1 MEGCRAVFS
10 DVCSSIDLLT
20 RRQDRVF
27 FKILKKT
34 EPEKAGEGIFHMGR
48 KKTEKQELKEEELL
62 AEEELAD
69 REAVEV
75 EELPDTE
82 IIAEEEGG
90 AEAAE
95 EEESLRDQFIR
106 LQADFANFRN
116 RMQRERIDLYQRAN
130 EDLFLELLP
139 VLDHYEM
146 GLKTAEEH
154 HADKAVV
161 DGFRMVYEQFQ
172 NVLGKFRVEPIDAVG
187 EAFDP
192 HRHEALTHMPSEEFP
207 AEVCSNQIRRGY
219 MFGDKLLRA
228 AQVVVSSGPAE
239 ADKEDV

>member
-1 MEGCRAVFS
+1 
-10 DVCSSIDLLT
+10 
-20 RRQDRVF
+20 
-27 FKILKKT
+27 
-34 EPEKAGEGIFHMGR
+34 MGR
-48 KKTEKQELKEEELL
+48 KESEKKNIKEEELP

-69 REAVEV
+69 REAAEA

-82 IIAEEEGG
+82 FIEEESEGQ
-90 AEAAE
+90 AVQE

-116 RMQRERIDLYQRAN
+116 RTQRERVELYQRAN
-130 EDLFLELLP
+130 EDLFLELLT

-154 HADKAVV
+154 HADTAVV

-187 EAFDP
+187 EEFDP
-192 HRHEALTHMPSEEFP
+192 HRHEALTHMPSDEYP
-207 AEVCSNQIRRGY
+207 AEVCSNQIKRGY

-228 AQVVVSSGPAE
+228 AQVVVSSGPSTE
-239 ADKEDV
+239 EKEGE